1 MIETISAAFINGLI
15 AMGFATAGVFYL
27 RFWFRT
33 RDRLFLAFSAAF
45 WLLALNAAL
54 VILIGIPREELTYI
68 YLLRFVAFVLIILAV
83 LSKNARPRR
92 K

>member
-1 MIETISAAFINGLI
+1 MNESISAAFINGLI

-27 RFWFRT
+27 RFWVRT
-33 RDRLFLAFSAAF
+33 RDTLFLAFAAAF
-45 WLLALNAAL
+45 WLLALNAGA
-54 VILIGIPREELTYI
+54 VVLIGIPREELSYV

-83 LSKNARPRR
+83 LSKNAKRPG